1 MNRCFRSVTCVLL
14 CRNFLPFLD
23 KQSNVQDHF
32 SVSTSMD
39 SSDFSITHSSP
50 NNEKAALPAVELQ
63 HDYVQT
69 YNVHEAGISAE
80 KCEASQESQL
90 LIFRETIDDGPLGE
104 VFRSKTC
111 QPAYADIL
119 TDKWA
124 ANCKLHSL
132 TGLPQMN
139 SNFS

>member
-1 MNRCFRSVTCVLL
+1 MKYYVEQWKKKWTDVSRSVTCVLL

-32 SVSTSMD
+32 SVSPSMD

-50 NNEKAALPAVELQ
+50 NHEKVALSAVELQ

-80 KCEASQESQL
+80 KCDALQESQF

-104 VFRSKTC
+104 VFRSKT
-111 QPAYADIL
+111 
-119 TDKWA
+119 
-124 ANCKLHSL
+124 
-132 TGLPQMN
+132 
-139 SNFS
+139 SNQHMQTS